1 MSKKQNRNRN
11 SCPITFDMCLRRAV
25 NKPFRSLASFCSFG
39 SFNISVLGARSAWLG
54 IQSGGSGLQFHY
66 PATGCARCNFD
77 DDRDDD
83 GGGNDDG
90 GSDDSGGG
98 DGGDDLYI
106 MLMLRLFVCLS
117 RFVIIH
123 FPPNFLKFFIFSS
136 SKFSKFFP

>member
-77 DDRDDD
+77 DDCDDD

-90 GSDDSGGG
+90 GGDDSGGG
-98 DGGDDLYI
+98 DGGDDSGGGDLYI
-106 MLMLRLFVCLS
+106 MLLLRLLVCLTL
-117 RFVIIH
+117 FVIIH
-123 FPPNFLKFFIFSS
+123 FPPNFFRLFILSS
-136 SKFSKFFP
+136 

>member
-1 MSKKQNRNRN
+1 
-11 SCPITFDMCLRRAV
+11 MCLRRAV

-83 GGGNDDG
+83 GGGGDSG
-90 GSDDSGGG
+90 VDSGGG
-98 DGGDDLYI
+98 DLYI
-106 MLMLRLFVCLS
+106 MLMLHLFVYLS

-123 FPPNFLKFFIFSS
+123 FPPNFLKLFIFSS

>member
-1 MSKKQNRNRN
+1 
-11 SCPITFDMCLRRAV
+11 MCLRRAV

-83 GGGNDDG
+83 GGGG
-90 GSDDSGGG
+90 DDSGGG
-98 DGGDDLYI
+98 DLYI
-106 MLMLRLFVCLS
+106 MLMLRLFVCLT

-123 FPPNFLKFFIFSS
+123 FSTNFFQLFNISS
-136 SKFSKFFP
+136 